1 MRQGAVRVITPNEWA
16 PPLEIVTG
24 GECRP
29 IIWPG
34 MGARERSLHH
44 FTLPRGAGI
53 LPLQHP
59 GEAVYYVM
67 SGEVEVTEFTQA
79 SEVDS
84 PTLVPTGGM
93 FHVEPGTAYAF
104 SSVADV
110 SVVIGGPCP
119 VDESLYASLGL
130 TALGDR

>member
-1 MRQGAVRVITPNEWA
+1 MRQGVVRVITPNEWA

-59 GEAVYYVM
+59 GEAVYYVI
-67 SGEVEVTEFTQA
+67 SGEVEVTEV
-79 SEVDS
+79 SEGS
-84 PTLVPTGGM
+84 APTLVPPGGM
-93 FHVEPGTAYAF
+93 FHVEPGTAYVF

-119 VDESLYASLGL
+119 VDETMYASLSV
-130 TALGDR
+130 TAHGGR